1 MNNKKNSN
9 RGGALLSVVIVMA
22 IAGILG
28 ALAISIAYTNFT
40 MKVVDKKSKD
50 NFYSAE
56 KVLEEICTG
65 LQKEASDQY
74 KSAYTYVMSRYNTY
88 QDVAKMTEEFNSMFV
103 VNLISEIQVTGN
115 SGKYNIGLKAN
126 ASEASTGLYQYVK
139 SNYGTAEYTI
149 SSSTATNNTID
160 TLEDGLCIRNLTV
173 EYQDGNY
180 YNKITTDIKIA
191 IPDVSFAMI
200 SAMPEIG
207 EFSFIAEGG
216 VNVNGSVDVELV
228 GKAYAGVGNST
239 DKTSITL
246 GNNSSFDA
254 TDSNTVLLVAK
265 GDVALKGSAEFSTG
279 NKTALWANSITAN
292 MPGTVDSNGKP
303 VTTSSNVID
312 LKGRTYIKDD
322 TTLNGTTNTLNLAG
336 QYYGFSNKDD
346 DADMSSSIII
356 NGQTTT
362 LNMSNLDTLVIAG
375 TSFVATKDSAYG
387 SNTTSKDILMGDSIA
402 IKSNQLAYLVPT
414 ECAGIVSNPMTYDQ
428 FNSLPTGWEDAALA
442 TYLPMI
448 RSSLAAYGDVE
459 IVPVFEQNRNGN
471 GGTVYLYLNFM
482 NSEKASDYF
491 MDYYGMNKYTVNHF
505 INNYLGAI
513 TFNSTANG
521 MTRIVTQGNHL
532 VPGTG
537 SEKAKYEGSTGDAAL
552 TAQELANYNSSFSAL
567 CKKLITNESALTTEE
582 QSKTVYQNLVDEANV
597 EAFIAAA
604 KTAGAT
610 LNNVTVSG
618 NTAIINNGEEV
629 EAIIVDNAGDSAYLV
644 DSTHKA
650 GLLIATGDVNITGST
665 AAIVDFEGL
674 IVCGG
679 KLTVNGNVCNME
691 HNPDYIG
698 KAMQMTCDVTVSGTT
713 KTYTVL
719 NFFKSGSNY
728 STGSFGDNV
737 ELTDV
742 RNCITYENYKS
753 E

>member
-1 MNNKKNSN
+1 MINKKNSN

-28 ALAISIAYTNFT
+28 ALALSIAYTNFT
-40 MKVVDKKSKD
+40 MKAVDKKSKD

-74 KSAYTYVMSRYNTY
+74 KSAYTYVMSKYNTY
-88 QDVAKMTEEFNSMFV
+88 DDVSKMTEEFNSMFV

-115 SGKYNIGLKAN
+115 SNKYEIGMKAN
-126 ASEASTGLYQYVK
+126 AGGASTGMYQYVK
-139 SNYGTAEYTI
+139 DNYGTAVYTI
-149 SSSTATNNTID
+149 TSTDNKID
-160 TLEDGLCIRNLTV
+160 TLEDGLCIRNLNV
-173 EYQDGNY
+173 QYQDGNY
-180 YNKITTDIKIA
+180 YNTITTDIKIA

-207 EFSFIAEGG
+207 EYSFIAEGG
-216 VNVNGSVDVELV
+216 VNVNGSVAVELV
-228 GKAYAGVGNST
+228 GKAYAGIGDSIDN
-239 DKTSITL
+239 TSITL
-246 GNNSSFDA
+246 ANNATFDA
-254 TDSNTVLLVAK
+254 TDENSVLLVSK
-265 GDVALKGSAEFSTG
+265 GDISLKGSAEFRTG
-279 NKTALWANSITAN
+279 NKTALWTNSITAN
-292 MPGTVDSNGKP
+292 MPGTVDITGKP
-303 VTTSSNVID
+303 ITTSSNVVD
-312 LKGRTYIKDD
+312 LKGRTYVKDD
-322 TTLNGTTNTLNLAG
+322 TTLNGTTNTLKLAG

-362 LNMSNLDTLVIAG
+362 LDMASLDTLVIAG
-375 TSFVATKDSAYG
+375 TSFVATKDSAYS

-414 ECAGIVSNPMTYDQ
+414 ECAGVVSNPMTYAQ
-428 FNSLPTGWEDAALA
+428 YEALPEGWEAQALN

-459 IVPVFEQNRNGN
+459 IVPVFEANRNGS

-491 MDYYGMNKYTVNHF
+491 MDYYGMNRNTVNHF
-505 INNYLGAI
+505 INNYLDAI
-513 TFNSTANG
+513 TFNSSANG

-532 VPGTG
+532 VAGTG
-537 SEKAKYEGSTGDAAL
+537 TNKAVYEGSTGDAAL
-552 TAQELANYNSSFSAL
+552 TAQELANYTSSFSAL
-567 CKKLITNESALTTEE
+567 CKKLITNESALTSEE
-582 QSKTVYQNLVDEANV
+582 QTRTVYENLVDETNV
-597 EAFIAAA
+597 KAFITAASA
-604 KTAGAT
+604 AGVT
-610 LNNVTVSG
+610 LDNVTVNG
-618 NTAIINNGEEV
+618 KTAIINNGEEV
-629 EAIIVDNAGDSAYLV
+629 EAIIIDNEGGAAYTV
-644 DSTHKA
+644 DSSHNA

-665 AAIVDFEGL
+665 SSIIDFEGL
-674 IVCGG
+674 VICGG

-698 KAMQMTCDVTVSGTT
+698 KAMQMTCDVTAGGTT
-713 KTYTVL
+713 TTYSVL

-728 STGSFGDNV
+728 ATGSFGDNA
-737 ELTDV
+737 EKTDV
-742 RNCITYENYKS
+742 RNCIAYENYKS